1 MRSRDWP
8 IVPYSLR
15 KMKFDVYINTSCS
28 VYDIDAKSEQ
38 EAQIKALKLMLKEAR
53 KKNPQGTEQV
63 QNLEINYVLDSD
75 DYYDMEANK

>member
-1 MRSRDWP
+1 MRSRDRL
-8 IVPYSLR
+8 IIQTSQR
-15 KMKFDVYINTSCS
+15 IQMKFDVYIRTSCS

-53 KKNPQGTEQV
+53 KKNPQNTEQV

-75 DYYDMEANK
+75 DYYEQDR

>member
-1 MRSRDWP
+1 
-8 IVPYSLR
+8 
-15 KMKFDVYINTSCS
+15 MKFDVYIRTSCS

-75 DYYDMEANK
+75 DYYEQNN

>member
-1 MRSRDWP
+1 
-8 IVPYSLR
+8 
-15 KMKFDVYINTSCS
+15 MKFDVYISTSCS

-53 KKNPQGTEQV
+53 KKNPQGSEQV

-75 DYYDMEANK
+75 DYYEQNN

>member
-1 MRSRDWP
+1 MRSRDRL
-8 IVPYSLR
+8 IIQTSQR
-15 KMKFDVYINTSCS
+15 IQMKFDVYIRTSCS

-53 KKNPQGTEQV
+53 KKNPIGTEQV

-75 DYYDMEANK
+75 DYYPQNS